1 MISLEKLFQFSPDF
15 AYYYYHKKKQ
25 TNNNNAMMMMITSFS
40 SPSALSARRHSSS
53 SSGCSSSSS
62 SSSPPF
68 FQQKF
73 VSKSNERKNRRRR
86 LTRKTN
92 ATPRAF
98 QLGSVD
104 QDELN
109 APKIDIS
116 LTRIKKGTKIG
127 EGSFGSVFLGTLKD
141 EKNPSVET
149 RVVLKSLNK
158 KMGRDVEAFYQDELN
173 VLNRLKNNDGCAPF
187 LGVAGA
193 NVYLVFGYQGSTT
206 LEMCLQKGGFGE
218 VKRAMREPGMSDAE
232 ILKLGA
238 KTLLESVGKVN
249 SASIIHRDVKPAN
262 ILIAEESYGKSSA
275 KRFVM
280 IDAGAACDLKIGKK
294 RILESGAIFDPTYGA
309 PEQFE
314 TTGSGY
320 GFGGMTKNL
329 LGVNFGAKISSTGEV
344 PTEKFDSYSCG
355 MTLLRFAVP
364 QLWSESSMSSMR
376 NSLITAYGNDL
387 KRWRDEGAPVKGA
400 LFTQTSCDFSVLD
413 EADMWTV
420 VCDLCENDPRKRI
433 NVKTAAKRIK

>member
-1 MISLEKLFQFSPDF
+1 
-15 AYYYYHKKKQ
+15 
-25 TNNNNAMMMMITSFS
+25 MMMLLLTSLS
-40 SPSALSARRHSSS
+40 SPSALSARRRSGSG
-53 SSGCSSSSS
+53 SGCSSSSS
-62 SSSPPF
+62 SSSR
-68 FQQKF
+68 QKF
-73 VSKSNERKNRRRR
+73 VSKNNDDDIKRNAKNRRRR
-86 LTRKTN
+86 LTFRKTN

-433 NVKTAAKRIK
+433 NVKAAAKRIK

>member
-1 MISLEKLFQFSPDF
+1 M
-15 AYYYYHKKKQ
+15 
-25 TNNNNAMMMMITSFS
+25 
-40 SPSALSARRHSSS
+40 
-53 SSGCSSSSS
+53 
-62 SSSPPF
+62 
-68 FQQKF
+68 
-73 VSKSNERKNRRRR
+73 
-86 LTRKTN
+86 
-92 ATPRAF
+92 
-98 QLGSVD
+98 D

-116 LTRIKKGTKIG
+116 LTRVKKGVKIG
-127 EGSFGSVFLGTLKD
+127 EGAFGSVFLGELKD
-141 EKNPSVET
+141 ETNKGGKTTTT
-149 RVVLKSLNK
+149 RVVLKSMNK
-158 KMGRDVEAFYQDELN
+158 KMGRDVDSFYQDELN
-173 VLNRLKNNDGCAPF
+173 VLNRLKNNDGAAPF
-187 LGVAGA
+187 IGVAGA

-206 LEMCLQKGGFGE
+206 LETCLRKGENGCFEE
-218 VKRAMREPGMSDAE
+218 VKRAMGEPKATDAE

-249 SASIIHRDVKPAN
+249 AASIIHRDVKPAN

-364 QLWSESSMSSMR
+364 QLYSETSMSSMR
-376 NSLITAYGNDL
+376 TSLIQTYGNDL
-387 KRWRDEGAPVKGA
+387 RKWREDGAPVKGA
-400 LFTQTSCDFSVLD
+400 LFTKTACDFAVLD
-413 EADMWTV
+413 EANMWDV

-433 NVKTAAKRIK
+433 NVKQAAKRIK

>member
-1 MISLEKLFQFSPDF
+1 MMISYAP
-15 AYYYYHKKKQ
+15 Q
-25 TNNNNAMMMMITSFS
+25 TTRILRPNAS
-40 SPSALSARRHSSS
+40 L
-53 SSGCSSSSS
+53 SSSSS
-62 SSSPPF
+62 SHQKSSVYLSARHSSSFFASCSFAGKKSSPSG
-68 FQQKF
+68 KSS
-73 VSKSNERKNRRRR
+73 SKCSLKVH
-86 LTRKTN
+86 
-92 ATPRAF
+92 AF

-116 LTRIKKGTKIG
+116 LTRVKKGVKIG
-127 EGSFGSVFLGTLKD
+127 EGAFGSVFLGELKD
-141 EKNPSVET
+141 ETKKGGKTTTT
-149 RVVLKSLNK
+149 RVVLKSMNK
-158 KMGRDVEAFYQDELN
+158 KMGRDVDSFYQDELN
-173 VLNRLKNNDGCAPF
+173 VLNRLKNNDGAAPF
-187 LGVAGA
+187 IGVAGA

-206 LEMCLQKGGFGE
+206 LETCLRKGENGCFEE
-218 VKRAMREPGMSDAE
+218 VKRAMGEPKATDAE

-249 SASIIHRDVKPAN
+249 AASIIHRDVKPAN

-364 QLWSESSMSSMR
+364 QLYSETSMSSMR
-376 NSLITAYGNDL
+376 TSLIQTYGNDL
-387 KRWRDEGAPVKGA
+387 RKWREDGAPVKGA
-400 LFTQTSCDFSVLD
+400 LFTQTSCDFAVLD
-413 EADMWTV
+413 EANMWDV

-433 NVKTAAKRIK
+433 NVKQAAKRIK